1 MDNVKEFVA
10 PHFCAGLT
18 SLENFVL
25 ILDSAP
31 LARDISV
38 PAAQR
43 MMPALLELVNCAHE
57 AFCLADSAI
66 NKIKSELENDLLR
79 VVVQE
84 KSTGDRLD
92 QTKQSLAKLQ
102 ENVKVLQQEYNE
114 VKQQLSHEESKLK
127 SARESKKEWERKL
140 KKAEKER
147 KDAKIKGAVIGGVL
161 LGPFGAVAGLAI
173 ADAVESSNV
182 SNAEQAVN
190 EASSRVTD
198 ITKRVKGK
206 ETELSNL
213 ENEKEQE
220 KQKMRL
226 ESQELE
232 SLKARKQQIKESQR
246 RLAKLNESI
255 KSCVTLVNVTT
266 ARAKM
271 MADEANGQLPDIEAM
286 MPPLKAVAE
295 DLSDAALSDCKLLSG
310 GLNMKQI
317 GSKIQ
322 VITSKA
328 LKSSTSD
335 DLYLWA

>member
-10 PHFCAGLT
+10 PHFCSGLT

-38 PAAQR
+38 TAARR
-43 MMPALLELVNCAHE
+43 MMPGLLELVNSAHE

-66 NKIKSELENDLLR
+66 NKINSELEYDFLR

-102 ENVKVLQQEYNE
+102 ENVEVLQQEYNE
-114 VKQQLSHEESKLK
+114 VKQQLSHEESKLI
-127 SARESKKEWERKL
+127 SARKFKKERERKL

-147 KDAKIKGAVIGGVL
+147 KDAKLKGAVIGGVL
-161 LGPFGAVAGLAI
+161 LGPLGAVAI

-220 KQKMRL
+220 QQKMRR

-255 KSCVTLVNVTT
+255 TSCATLVNVTT

-271 MADEANGQLPDIEAM
+271 MADEANGELPDIEAM
-286 MPPLKAVAE
+286 MPPSKAVAE